1 VNKADGG
8 IVFTNGERTMAG
20 STLRNSIIVL
30 GLVTAALGGAYVLS
44 DDSAASANAAQPG
57 GRTVVLMSGPCWHVG
72 VSDWTCPDSMMAVQS
87 ADYVTS
93 VSVTVETKDGKRTT
107 TKLPAGIDAIFLT
120 RDATEKFLVSYY
132 WATNKGK
139 AEALTRKLATIK
151 DAAAR

>member
-1 VNKADGG
+1 
-8 IVFTNGERTMAG
+8 MAG
-20 STLRNSIIVL
+20 SRLRNSIIVL
-30 GLVTAALGGAYVLS
+30 GLVTATLGVAYVLS
-44 DDSAASANAAQPG
+44 NDTPTPANAAQPNT
-57 GRTVVLMSGPCWHVG
+57 RTVVMLSGPCWHEG
-72 VSDWTCPDSMMAVQS
+72 VSDWRCPDSTMAVRS

-151 DAAAR
+151 DVAAR

>member
-1 VNKADGG
+1 
-8 IVFTNGERTMAG
+8 MAG
-20 STLRNSIIVL
+20 SRLRNSIVVL

-44 DDSAASANAAQPG
+44 DDSPASASAAQPG
-57 GRTVVLMSGPCWHVG
+57 ARTAVLMSGPCWHVG
-72 VSDWTCPDSMMAVQS
+72 VSDWTCPDSMMVRS

-107 TKLPAGIDAIFLT
+107 TKLPSGIDAIFLT

-132 WATNKGK
+132 WATNKAK